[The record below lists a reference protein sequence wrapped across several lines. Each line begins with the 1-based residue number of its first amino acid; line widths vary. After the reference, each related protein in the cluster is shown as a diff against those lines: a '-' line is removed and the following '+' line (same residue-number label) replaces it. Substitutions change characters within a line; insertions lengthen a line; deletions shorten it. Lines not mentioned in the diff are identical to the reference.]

1 MLQNGLGLS
10 DWGLLVKSL
19 GDDLHEG
26 FRVLFCLV
34 NQRFLCVHATK

>member
-1 MLQNGLGLS
+1 MLQDGLGLS

-19 GDDLHEG
+19 SDDIHEG
-26 FRVLFCLV
+26 FRVLLRLV